1 MRNHLRDILKHMEVP
16 TLRGVF
22 LLGCFERRV
31 TLYSQ
36 QVRALNLVHALFER
50 KRLKP
55 GSRVVVVGAGAGGM
69 TFAAGAALRGCRVDV
84 LEQQNVLLPLLAEN
98 RTRWIHP
105 HLYDW
110 PAPGSEEPSAQL
122 PVLNWTAGRVHEVV
136 EQLRSAWDAVRT
148 TKGVELAVHLGAGD
162 IHPTLLPEGGL
173 KSVGWND
180 STGYT
185 PPTPVDAL
193 VLAVGFGVERRE
205 PAIGRRS
212 YWENDELDQEIGFGR
227 QRKTRI
233 LISGTGDGG
242 LMDLCRATL
251 REFSQEKVLRELL
264 TPSCPQSLKDELL
277 EIEDELQDGH
287 VRADALSE
295 RYHALRVPK
304 ALDDWLRERLRPGIE
319 AVLNGQTEDPL
330 SGNASTLNRF
340 LVSRLFTL
348 GVRYR
353 PGAMSDPIR
362 MGGEYEVG
370 FASASPRRFDHVIL
384 RHGPKPSLEQ
394 DFPWLPKEALAK
406 MQARSDLDQTRD
418 QRWPDSAFR
427 LKGAESTP
435 VGTRRRAIPPPRL
448 PAREGS
454 PFIGRADEMEHVV
467 GALLAADPPILCVSG
482 SGGIGKTRLLIEALH
497 DPRVADRYGSAR
509 YFVRVR
515 DGTRGDSLF
524 GAMAEVMEVAP
535 GSDLRARIL
544 AALSEGSAVLVLDGV
559 DEASEG
565 LLPQDLLEL
574 AQMEDLT
581 LVLVGRHPPCPRTGR
596 PQRAIEV
603 LPLTGPASESLLQ
616 QMVPQVDVTDPALL
630 ALIGEGVAPLDIQLL
645 AGLARSQLALHP
657 DANLLGE
664 LWQGVMRKTQPPSG
678 SPRRLESLIEPER
691 IRSRLTVEAFRLLS
705 LLAHLPEGASR
716 EDLSLLFPAME
727 EAALSELTKLGFV
740 HVDASGRRRVQA
752 LVREAL
758 RGAVPPEPTDLE
770 RTLLHYSGLASHF
783 GPQVGGSL
791 GALAIERLR
800 PEVENI
806 EAMFLEGIQG
816 REGHRFIDPLLALN
830 NFWRFSGYGSP
841 AILGRAREVARK
853 EGDLLRE
860 ALCLQVEAQVAQE
873 RSRHQDAER
882 LFTQALP
889 LFERFDPE
897 HMHLRAT
904 LGYARSIRGLGA
916 LALDGGRL
924 DEAESCFS
932 KALQYF
938 NAANSPLSAANC
950 IHGLGKV
957 ALDRGQVSEARLQF
971 EEAQRLFGHSGN
983 RLGKAHCLRSLGEL
997 ESSAKLL
1004 EEARMLFS
1012 EVGNLRGKA
1021 HCLRSLGDLAL
1032 KHANLN
1038 DAQALYEQARPLLKQ
1053 VGSLRGEANCL
1064 LGLGRLSVQRA
1075 LPEMARIHFEEAARL
1090 FERVQDKQSI
1100 QRCHTQLEGLGRLSA
1115 PTPTNTTPRR

>member
-36 QVRALNLVHALFER
+36 QVRALNLVHAMFER

-69 TFAAGAALRGCRVDV
+69 TFAAGAALRGCKVDV

-136 EQLRSAWDAVRT
+136 EQLRNAWEAVRT
-148 TKGVELAVHLGAGD
+148 TTGVELAVHLGAGD
-162 IHPTLLPEGGL
+162 IHPTLSPDGNL

-185 PPTPVDAL
+185 PPSPVDAL

-205 PAIGRRS
+205 PEVGRRS

-227 QRKTRI
+227 QRQTRI

-251 REFSQEKVLRELL
+251 REFNQEKVLRELL
-264 TPSCPQSLKDELL
+264 NPTCPQSLKDELL

-287 VRADALSE
+287 VRADALSQ
-295 RYHALRVPK
+295 RYRALRVPK
-304 ALDDWLRERLRPGIE
+304 ALDDWLRERLRPGIQ
-319 AVLNGQTEDPL
+319 AVLNGQPADPL
-330 SGNASTLNRF
+330 SGNASILNRF

-353 PGAMSDPIR
+353 PGAISVPLRID
-362 MGGEYEVG
+362 GEYEVG
-370 FASASPRRFDHVIL
+370 FASASPMRFDHVIL
-384 RHGPKPSLEQ
+384 RHGPKPSLEL
-394 DFPWLPKEALAK
+394 DFPWLPKEALAQ
-406 MQARSDLDQTRD
+406 MQARSDLDQTRE

-427 LKGAESTP
+427 LKGADTAP
-435 VGTRRRAIPPPRL
+435 VVTRRRAHSPPRL

-454 PFIGRADEMEHVV
+454 PFVGREDALEHMV

-482 SGGIGKTRLLIEALH
+482 SGGVGKTRLLIEALH
-497 DPRVADRYGSAR
+497 DARVADRYGSAR

-515 DGTRGDSLF
+515 AGTQGDSIF

-565 LLPQDLLEL
+565 LRPQDLSEL
-574 AQMEDLT
+574 VRMEGLT
-581 LVLVGRHPPCPRTGR
+581 LVLAGRHPPCPRTGR

-603 LPLTGPASESLLQ
+603 LPLTGPASASLLQ
-616 QMVPQVDVTDPALL
+616 HMVPQVDITDPALL
-630 ALIGEGVAPLDIQLL
+630 ALIGEGVAPFYIQLL

-657 DANLLGE
+657 DAKLLGE
-664 LWQGVMRKTQPPSG
+664 IWQRVLRNTQPPSDP
-678 SPRRLESLIEPER
+678 PRRLESLIEPER
-691 IRSRLTVEAFRLLS
+691 IRARLTEAGFRLLS

-716 EDLSLLFPAME
+716 EDLSLLFPVTE
-727 EAALSELTKLGFV
+727 ETALAELTKLGFV
-740 HVDASGRRRVQA
+740 HIDASDRRHVQP
-752 LVREAL
+752 LIREAL

-783 GPQVGGSL
+783 GPQVGGSR
-791 GALAIERLR
+791 GAIAIERLR

-806 EAMFLEGIQG
+806 EAMFLEGLQG
-816 REGHRFIDPLLALN
+816 LEGHRFIDPLLALN

-841 AILGRAREVARK
+841 AILGQAREVARK
-853 EGDLLRE
+853 QEDLLRE
-860 ALCLQVEAQVAQE
+860 ALCFQVEAQVAQE
-873 RSRHQDAER
+873 RSRHQDAEH
-882 LFTQALP
+882 LFKQALP

-897 HMHLRAT
+897 HTHLKAT
-904 LGYARSIRGLGA
+904 LGYARCIRGLGS
-916 LALDGGRL
+916 LALDEGRL
-924 DEAESCFS
+924 DEAESSFS
-932 KALQYF
+932 SALQYF
-938 NAANSPLSAANC
+938 NMANSPLSAANC

-957 ALDRGQVSEARLQF
+957 ALDRGQVSDARLRF
-971 EEAQRLFGHSGN
+971 EEAKSLFGHSGD
-983 RLGKAHCLRSLGEL
+983 RLGRAHCLRSLGEL
-997 ESSAKLL
+997 EASATLL
-1004 EEARMLFS
+1004 EEARRLFS

-1032 KHANLN
+1032 QGANLD

-1064 LGLGRLSVQRA
+1064 MGLGRLSVQRA
-1075 LPEMARIHFEEAARL
+1075 RPEMARIHFEEAARL
-1090 FERVQDKQSI
+1090 FERVQDKQSL
-1100 QRCHTQLEGLGRLSA
+1100 QRCNTEIEGLGLR
-1115 PTPTNTTPRR
+1115 